1 MTTENKD
8 EVIVSAIECP
18 ECGETIYSRAHHD
31 FHFCHCGA
39 CAIDGGFDYVKIT
52 AQNPSSVQIK
62 KIPIKA
68 TRKILYDD
76 WNKSKN
82 KYGWIK
88 PKKELKNE
96 VQVNSR

>member
-1 MTTENKD
+1 MTTENKI
-8 EVIVSAIECP
+8 IVSAIECP

-52 AQNPSSVQIK
+52 AKNPSSVKRVQIEIDTTK
-62 KIPIKA
+62 QD
-68 TRKILYDD
+68 LYND
-76 WNKSKN
+76 WNKGKN

-88 PKKELKNE
+88 PKKDK
-96 VQVNSR
+96 